1 MSTGFVRLTV
11 VGPNNQVDVSLP
23 TDVTIND
30 WLASLLSLAVI
41 QGNDNIDVTAW
52 ALSDPVRGRLSPDES
67 LDQLG
72 VLDGSTLY
80 LTTITDAVE
89 TPFVDDVIGAI
100 ESRVNSQY
108 AVWKGAARNRAV
120 GYLVAAVL
128 AAFSVWLSFVGTGY
142 TGPIGLIVI
151 SATAFGC
158 GWIGRSRSAGPIAW
172 AAVLALGAL
181 GYVLGQDRM
190 ADSVWALA
198 LTGAALAVAINC
210 LIGTIRPVVVG
221 VAALVCAVVFF
232 VVAVAVDFGANAI
245 AISGWSMIPLVLIL
259 GYAPALALSTSGIVA
274 LVRGTDEGQLASRTD
289 IERRLGTTRFL
300 VDFVVITT
308 STLLVPAL
316 IEIALSGV
324 WIQAIL
330 ALYVGVALVIRSRS
344 FTHARHVIPL
354 LGTASVA
361 LTASAIAAPLWF
373 GLASDVSALL
383 SALLVAGV
391 CGAVVPLAV
400 IRLNDVNAARVAR
413 AYEVLDA
420 PLTLGIVPMVFLA
433 QGIYQF
439 FWPT

>member
-41 QGNDNIDVTAW
+41 QGNDNVDITAW

-67 LDQLG
+67 LERLG

-100 ESRVNSQY
+100 ESRVNTQY
-108 AVWKGAARNRAV
+108 AVWTGAVRNRAV
-120 GYLVAAVL
+120 GYLIAAVL
-128 AAFSVWLSFVGTGY
+128 AAFSVWLTLVDAGY
-142 TGPIGLIVI
+142 AAPVGLIVV
-151 SATAFGC
+151 STTAVVC
-158 GWIGRSRSAGPIAW
+158 GWIGRSRDAGPVGW
-172 AAVLALGAL
+172 SAVFALGAL
-181 GYVLGQDRM
+181 GYVVGEDQM
-190 ADSVWALA
+190 KDSVWALA
-198 LTGAALAVAINC
+198 LTGVALGVAINC
-210 LIGTIRPVVVG
+210 LIRTIKPVVVG
-221 VAALVCAVVFF
+221 VAAIVSAVVFA
-232 VVAVAVDFGANAI
+232 VVAVAVHIGANAI

-259 GYAPALALSTSGIVA
+259 GYAPALALSTSGVVA
-274 LVRGTDEGQLASRTD
+274 LVRGTDEGQLASRSD
-289 IERRLGTTRFL
+289 IEHRLGTTRFC
-300 VDFVVITT
+300 VDLVVITT
-308 STLLVPAL
+308 SALLVPAL
-316 IEIALSGV
+316 VEIALSGV
-324 WIQAIL
+324 WVQAIL

-354 LGTASVA
+354 LGTAAVA
-361 LTASAIAAPLWF
+361 LMVSAIAAPQWF
-373 GLASDVSALL
+373 NLPPDVSILL

-391 CGAVVPLAV
+391 CGVIVSLAV

-413 AYEVLDA
+413 AYEVFDA

-439 FWPT
+439 FWPS